1 MGKVETS
8 QKRANYRAVQVRK
21 LRPGASV
28 RPYDP
33 AKTLGDPKFVQKA
46 IVEALL
52 EGDSEAVMEIYSA
65 HLRVLNRTH
74 AAAKLHVSRQH
85 VHRMMSNANPRLDTF
100 ARFMGLLK
108 TEASDRAQA
117 TFRGARS

>member
-1 MGKVETS
+1 MAKIETS
-8 QKRANYRAVQVRK
+8 QKRESSKAGQAGK
-21 LRPGASV
+21 V

-33 AKTLGDPKFVQKA
+33 AKTLGDPRFVQKA

-52 EGDSEAVMEIYSA
+52 DGDYEAVMEIYSA
-65 HLRVLNRTH
+65 HLRVLNRSQ

-85 VHRMMSNANPRLDTF
+85 VHRMMSNPNPRMDTF

-108 TEASDRAQA
+108 TEAVAA
-117 TFRGARS
+117 KA

>member
-8 QKRANYRAVQVRK
+8 SKRAGFKGVQARK

-33 AKTLGDPKFVQKA
+33 SRTLGDPKFVQKA
-46 IVEALL
+46 IIEALL
-52 EGDSEAVMEIYSA
+52 DGDCEAVMEIYSA
-65 HLRVLNRTH
+65 HLRVLNRSH

-85 VHRMMSNANPRLDTF
+85 VHRMMSSANPRLDTF

-108 TEASDRAQA
+108 TEVVAAKA
-117 TFRGARS
+117 

>member
-8 QKRANYRAVQVRK
+8 QKRVNYRVVQVRK

-33 AKTLGDPKFVQKA
+33 AKTLGDPKFIQKA
-46 IVEALL
+46 IIEALL
-52 EGDSEAVMEIYSA
+52 DGDYKSVMEIYSA
-65 HLRVLNRTH
+65 HLRVLNRSE

-85 VHRMMSNANPRLDTF
+85 VHRMMSNPNPRMDTF

-108 TEASDRAQA
+108 TEAVAA
-117 TFRGARS
+117 KA

>member
-8 QKRANYRAVQVRK
+8 RNREGSKAGQAGK
-21 LRPGASV
+21 V

-33 AKTLGDPKFVQKA
+33 SKTLGDPKFVQKA

-52 EGDSEAVMEIYSA
+52 DGDYEAVMEIYSA
-65 HLRVLNRTH
+65 HLRVLNRSQT
-74 AAAKLHVSRQH
+74 AAKLHVSRQH
-85 VHRMMSNANPRLDTF
+85 VHRMMSSANPRLDTF

-108 TEASDRAQA
+108 NEAVAAQP
-117 TFRGARS
+117 R

>member
-8 QKRANYRAVQVRK
+8 LKREKYGTVPVRN
-21 LRPGASV
+21 LRYGRSV

-52 EGDSEAVMEIYSA
+52 EGDFEAVMEIYSA
-65 HLRVLNRTH
+65 HLRVLNRSRT
-74 AAAKLHVSRQH
+74 AETLHVSRQH
-85 VHRMMSNANPRLDTF
+85 VHRMLRNPNPRMNTF
-100 ARFMGLLK
+100 ARFMALLK
-108 TEASDRAQA
+108 SEAVAA
-117 TFRGARS
+117 KA

>member
-8 QKRANYRAVQVRK
+8 SKRDGFKGVRARK

-33 AKTLGDPKFVQKA
+33 SRTLGDPKFVQKA
-46 IVEALL
+46 IVAALL
-52 EGDSEAVMEIYSA
+52 DGDYDAVMDIYSA
-65 HLRVLNRTH
+65 HLRVLNRSKT
-74 AAAKLHVSRQH
+74 AAMLHVSRQH
-85 VHRMMSNANPRLDTF
+85 VHRMMSNPNPRMDTF

-108 TEASDRAQA
+108 NEAVAAQP
-117 TFRGARS
+117 R